1 MVEYFDIPPLPD
13 GRGSDSVQLTFR
25 VQPGRYAVCRLLPDA
40 PPPEWAFHGE
50 FWSVTRTRE
59 ELSVVCAETA
69 VPEGIRAEKD
79 WVCFQLVGPFEF
91 ALTGILEAFL
101 RPLARAKVPI
111 FALSTFDTDWV
122 LIPATRRT
130 DALKALAEA
139 GHILEEGL

>member
-1 MVEYFDIPPLPD
+1 MMAEHFDIPPLPD
-13 GRGSDSVQLTFR
+13 DHGSDRVRLAFW

-59 ELSVVCAETA
+59 ELSVVCGEIA

-79 WVCFQLVGPFEF
+79 WVCLQLIGPFDF
-91 ALTGILEAFL
+91 ALAGILEAFL

-122 LIPATRRT
+122 LIPSARQAE
-130 DALKALAEA
+130 ALNALAEA
-139 GHILEEGL
+139 GHILE